1 MVKQIIKIKAM
12 RKDWFTCKKCHKKLL
27 LFNDIANSTGIF
39 IKCKK
44 CGYENEIKI
53 KDGKVI

>member
-1 MVKQIIKIKAM
+1 M

-44 CGYENEIKI
+44 CGYENEVLIVGQTYRWRVKY
-53 KDGKVI
+53 

>member
-1 MVKQIIKIKAM
+1 MVKRIIKIPAM

-44 CGYENEIKI
+44 CQKKTMNFQ
-53 KDGKVI
+53 